1 MSFYPFSLNKNE
13 EFQNTYI
20 ERIMMPISRK
30 TQQLKMV
37 RKPKDVTQ
45 FFQYAMRLKYV
56 KRAGWISKVKVQNPE
71 SVADHTFS
79 MCAISMVLS
88 DILGLDTQRVMKMVI
103 LHDLAESII
112 GDYIPGQISE
122 KHKRLKEKKAINSIL
137 YCIPSDLR
145 GNYRKIWN
153 EYLQNKT
160 DVAQLVH
167 RVDKIEMMLQAMQY
181 AKEGYPKKLLHS
193 FLNRAKRRS
202 KS

>member
-1 MSFYPFSLNKNE
+1 V
-13 EFQNTYI
+13 
-20 ERIMMPISRK
+20 
-30 TQQLKMV
+30 LK
-37 RKPKDVTQ
+37 KPKDVTH
-45 FFQYAMRLKYV
+45 FFQYAIQLKYV
-56 KRAGWISKVKVQNPE
+56 KRAGWVSKVKVHNPE

-112 GDYIPGQISE
+112 GDYMPGQISE

-137 YCIPSDLR
+137 NCIPSTLR

-167 RVDKIEMMLQAMQY
+167 RVDKIEMILQAMQY

-193 FLNRAKRRS
+193 FLNCAK
-202 KS
+202 

>member
-1 MSFYPFSLNKNE
+1 MK
-13 EFQNTYI
+13 I
-20 ERIMMPISRK
+20 
-30 TQQLKMV
+30 V
-37 RKPKDVTQ
+37 RKPNDVTQ
-45 FFQYAMRLKYV
+45 FFQYAIQLKYV

-88 DILGLDTQRVMKMVI
+88 DIFGLDTQRVMKMVI

-112 GDYIPGQISE
+112 GDYMPGQISD

-137 YCIPSDLR
+137 YYIPSNLR
-145 GNYRKIWN
+145 RNYRKIWN

-167 RVDKIEMMLQAMQY
+167 KVDKLEMVLQARQY
-181 AKEGYPKKLLHS
+181 AKEGYPKKLLAS
-193 FLNRAKRRS
+193 FLDCAKRHS
-202 KS
+202 NED

>member
-1 MSFYPFSLNKNE
+1 
-13 EFQNTYI
+13 
-20 ERIMMPISRK
+20 MMPISRK

-71 SVADHTFS
+71 SVADHTFC

-153 EYLQNKT
+153 EYIQNKT

-193 FLNRAKRRS
+193 FLNCAKRRS
-202 KS
+202 KGQNKYH

>member
-13 EFQNTYI
+13 KFQNIYI

-37 RKPKDVTQ
+37 RKPKDVSQ

-88 DILGLDTQRVMKMVI
+88 DILRLDRQRVMKMVI

-112 GDYIPGQISE
+112 GDYMPGEISR
-122 KHKRLKEKKAINSIL
+122 KQKMLKEKKAMNYIL
-137 YCIPSDLR
+137 YCIPSNIR
-145 GNYRKIWN
+145 TNY
-153 EYLQNKT
+153 
-160 DVAQLVH
+160 
-167 RVDKIEMMLQAMQY
+167 
-181 AKEGYPKKLLHS
+181 KK
-193 FLNRAKRRS
+193 
-202 KS
+202 